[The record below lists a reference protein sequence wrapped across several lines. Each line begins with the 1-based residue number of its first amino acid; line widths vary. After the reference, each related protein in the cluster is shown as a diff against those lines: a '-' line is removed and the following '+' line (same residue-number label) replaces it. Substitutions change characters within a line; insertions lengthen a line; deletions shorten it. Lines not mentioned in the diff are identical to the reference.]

1 MNELERMID
10 MSCNGPMSR
19 RDFLRNAGR
28 AVIITGFAGFG
39 FFLLKKDRFV
49 QAENQK
55 CVSNLLCNECTE
67 INTCTLPQALSARS
81 ELPVTNRYNT
91 E

>member
-1 MNELERMID
+1 MNEIGRID
-10 MSCNGPMSR
+10 AMSLNGPMSR
-19 RDFLRNAGR
+19 RDFLQNAGR
-28 AVIITGFAGFG
+28 AVIISGFAGFG
-39 FFLLKKDRFV
+39 FFLLKKDRVV

-55 CVSNLLCNECTE
+55 CISNALCSECTE

-81 ELPVTNRYNT
+81 EVPVAKRNT